1 MVIAIIGALLL
12 LPGCGDQDNAGP
24 PEIRYGDS
32 ICAHCGMIISDE
44 RFATATVVEGERGD
58 MPMIF
63 DDFSCQLD
71 YETGHPHLT
80 IVTRWSHD
88 HASSQWIPTA
98 DLWFVY
104 AKGLITPMASH
115 TAAFSTKPEAEAFA
129 EPIDGQVLS
138 FDELWSKKTG
148 DLAP

>member
-1 MVIAIIGALLL
+1 L

-58 MPMIF
+58 TPMIF

-71 YETGHPHLT
+71 YESGHPDLA

-98 DLWFVY
+98 DLWFVS
-104 AKGLITPMASH
+104 AEGLITPMASH
-115 TAAFSTKPEAEAFA
+115 TAAFSTESNAKAFA
-129 EPIDGQVLS
+129 EPINGQVMT
-138 FDELWSKKTG
+138 FEELWN
-148 DLAP
+148 DQAPLPAP